1 MVPILLNL
9 EIIVDGGT
17 FNNLTIIII
26 FFLIFFG
33 VMSKTNLA
41 NLKWCALGLMVKF
54 FPRLE
59 DWCNHQVD

>member
-1 MVPILLNL
+1 VPILLNL
-9 EIIVDGGT
+9 ERIVDGGI

-26 FFLIFFG
+26 CSLIVFG

-41 NLKWCALGLMVKF
+41 NLKWCALGLMGNN

>member
-17 FNNLTIIII
+17 FNNFTIIII
-26 FFLIFFG
+26 YIYG
-33 VMSKTNLA
+33 VMSKFNLV
-41 NLKWCALGLMVKF
+41 NLKWSALGLMVNF